1 MADFRRRVPQHSA
14 PPQHGAHP
22 NTARTTTTQ
31 SGAQNS
37 IQNHRR
43 NPTQR
48 HPENA
53 PKLTPM
59 SITITP
65 QELLDR
71 VRTSKKTTIIDSV
84 WEPGEGA
91 SFHRYREGHIP
102 DSMFC
107 DAAAS
112 LAGVPSS
119 QEGRNPLP
127 DEQQLGKLFRN
138 VGIHT
143 DRQVVVYDGYKGL
156 MAARAW
162 WILTWA
168 GVPNVR
174 ILDGG
179 MPAWEREGL
188 PVVGGPGNLPISGN
202 MRPNLGRLPT
212 STIEDVRAHVE
223 QGGVLVDCREV
234 NRFAGRKEK
243 LDLKAGHIPGAAN
256 IPSFDLLD
264 DQHKFKSPV
273 EIREIFAQHNITSG
287 EGVIIYSGSGLHS
300 AQMIAAMHHAGLEG
314 ASLFVGGWSMWAAD
328 RTNPVMRV
336 D

>member
-1 MADFRRRVPQHSA
+1 M
-14 PPQHGAHP
+14 G
-22 NTARTTTTQ
+22 
-31 SGAQNS
+31 
-37 IQNHRR
+37 
-43 NPTQR
+43 
-48 HPENA
+48 
-53 PKLTPM
+53 
-59 SITITP
+59 ITITP
-65 QELLDR
+65 HELLDR

-91 SFHRYREGHIP
+91 SFRRYREGHIP

-127 DEQQLGKLFRN
+127 DLQQLERLFHN
-138 VGIHT
+138 VGMNA
-143 DRQVVVYDGYKGL
+143 DSQVVVYDGYKGL

-168 GVPNVR
+168 GVPNVK

-179 MPAWEREGL
+179 MSAWEREGL
-188 PVVGGPGNLPISGN
+188 PVVGGPGNLPIN
-202 MRPNLGRLPT
+202 ANVHPELGHLPT
-212 STIEDVRAHVE
+212 STIEEVRAHVN
-223 QGGVLVDCREV
+223 QGGVLVDCRER
-234 NRFAGRKEK
+234 NRFAGRKEM
-243 LDLKAGHIPGAAN
+243 LDLKAGHIPGAVN
-256 IPSFDLLD
+256 LPSFDLFD
-264 DQHKFKSPV
+264 ADYKFKSPT
-273 EIREIFAQHNITSG
+273 EIREMFAQHNITTG

-300 AQMIAAMHHAGLEG
+300 AQMIAAMHHAGLAG

-328 RTNPVMRV
+328 RSNPVMRV